1 MKTLLLLTLSGS
13 ALALLLLALR
23 YLLLKRMPSAVYYYA
38 WLLVLLR
45 FALPLPGLLPNLA
58 AAEPAQ
64 LEPVSA
70 SERLPVTA
78 PAAGRGQTAADVIAP
93 VDDPGASEIEAPG
106 LAAAQPQREAAAQ
119 AAPAQASVRINWRD
133 PALWLRVWAA
143 GTLVSLAFPLGA
155 YLRFS
160 HALRK
165 TLCPPD
171 EAVLRQYAAIPGKKP
186 PLYVSRAAK
195 TPLTVGLLRTRII
208 LPTDLGA
215 GEDLANVL
223 RHELT
228 HVRRHDILY
237 KWLVLAVTAAHWFN
251 PLSYLIRRE
260 LDRACEL
267 SCDEALLRTMTREE
281 QRSYG
286 NTLLQ
291 MAATRALPV
300 GVVATTFSTE
310 KSRLKERLLQI
321 MAYKKSASRLV
332 AAVLALLLMISVSA
346 VAGPAA
352 EAARPSDEPEAA
364 ATEAP
369 EPTPGPTP
377 EPTPEPEPIPSPD
390 ELYEAAAALAEAGDY
405 EQAIAAFEALDGYRD
420 SAEQIEIC
428 RTAILDTQ
436 YEAAL
441 ALYAKRD
448 FAAAREAFAALGD
461 YKDSYI
467 RGRAITAIQQ
477 PICAGY
483 KHSLAVRQDGTVL
496 ATGLNHSHQ
505 LDVEDWTDIISVGTA
520 WEHSVGLRADGT
532 VVACGPNFFY
542 TCDVDDWTDIVA
554 IAVGHHHTLGL
565 RADGTVVAHGQYAD
579 GELKDKGWT
588 NIVDISVSMTHA
600 LGLRSDGTVLATGM
614 PNTSGELEVSGWTD
628 IVAVAAGYGF
638 SVGLRADGTVVAV
651 GSNEYGQ
658 CNVSDWTDIVAIAAG
673 ESFTVGLRS
682 DGTAVA
688 VGANSDNQCEVS
700 EWTDIVAI
708 CAGNAHALGIRAD
721 GTAVAA
727 GVSATT
733 GTVRGGSFEVRSD
746 GSVRGGTTETYSYYD
761 GRADVS
767 DWTELRLPE

>member
-23 YLLLKRMPSAVYYYA
+23 YLFLKRMPSAVYYYA

-45 FALPLPGLLPNLA
+45 FALPLPGLMPNLA
-58 AAEPAQ
+58 AAESAR

-70 SERLPVTA
+70 AERLPVTA
-78 PAAGRGQTAADVIAP
+78 PAAGRGQAAADVIAP
-93 VDDPGASEIEAPG
+93 VDAPGSSEIEVPG
-106 LAAAQPQREAAAQ
+106 PAADQPQREAAAQ
-119 AAPAQASVRINWRD
+119 AAPAQAAVRINWRD
-133 PALWLRVWAA
+133 PALWLWIWAA
-143 GTLVSLAFPLGA
+143 GTLVSLAFPIGA

-160 HALRK
+160 HALRE
-165 TLCPPD
+165 TLCRPD
-171 EAVLRQYAAIPGKKP
+171 QAVLRQYADIPGKKP
-186 PLYVSRAAK
+186 PLYVCRAAK
-195 TPLTVGLLRTRII
+195 TPLTLGLLKPKII
-208 LPTDLGA
+208 LPADLGA

-223 RHELT
+223 RHELM

-237 KWLVLAVTAAHWFN
+237 KWLALAVTAAHWFN

-267 SCDEALLRTMTREE
+267 SCDEALLRGMTREE

-291 MAATRALPV
+291 MAANRALPV

-321 MAYKKSASRLV
+321 MAYKKSASRVV

-369 EPTPGPTP
+369 EPTPDVTP
-377 EPTPEPEPIPSPD
+377 APTPEPEPSPSPD

-405 EQAIAAFEALDGYRD
+405 EQAIAAFEALDGYQD
-420 SAEQIEIC
+420 SAEQIETC
-428 RTAILDTQ
+428 RTAILDAQ

-441 ALYAKRD
+441 ALYANRD
-448 FAAAREAFAALGD
+448 FGAAREAFAALGD
-461 YKDSYI
+461 YRDSYI

-477 PICAGY
+477 PICGGY

-505 LDVEDWTDIISVGTA
+505 LDVEDWTDIISVGTG

-588 NIVDISVSMTHA
+588 DIVDISVSMGHA
-600 LGLRSDGTVLATGM
+600 LGLRSDGRVLAMGM
-614 PNTSGELEVSGWTD
+614 NNSGELEVSGWTD

-651 GSNEYGQ
+651 GSNKYGQ

-673 ESFTVGLRS
+673 ESFTVGLRA

-688 VGANSDNQCEVS
+688 VGANYDNQCEVS
-700 EWTDIVAI
+700 GWTDVVAI
-708 CAGNAHALGIRAD
+708 CAGNAHALGIRSD

-727 GVSATT
+727 GVNAST
-733 GTVRGGSFEVRSD
+733 GTVRGGSFEVRAD